1 MEKVVK
7 VNQKVESYL
16 TEGTLTE
23 QYLLDNIS
31 RLMGCLRES
40 NTVLRWVILHTA
52 QGIGIEH
59 VIVM

>member
-1 MEKVVK
+1 MDKVVK

-31 RLMGCLRES
+31 RLMACLRES
-40 NTVLRWVILHTA
+40 NSTLRWVILHTA
-52 QGIGIEH
+52 QG
-59 VIVM
+59 